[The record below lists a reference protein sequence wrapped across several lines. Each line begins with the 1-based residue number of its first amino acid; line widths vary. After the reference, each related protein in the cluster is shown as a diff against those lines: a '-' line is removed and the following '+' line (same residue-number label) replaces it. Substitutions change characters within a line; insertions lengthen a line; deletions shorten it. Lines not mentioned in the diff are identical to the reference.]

1 MARSLVIVG
10 CGGFGR
16 EVWAMLSAGP
26 DADGPWA
33 VEGFVDDHPS
43 DDSRQA
49 VEALGSTLIGC
60 VADLAARRSP
70 FSAVIA
76 IGAPSARQRVRAA
89 LAGSRVCY
97 PTIIHPDATVGRP
110 VRLAEGV
117 VIAPGARVST
127 NVTLG
132 AHVHVDQNATIGHDT
147 TIGAFS
153 RLNPQACVSGSV
165 RVGERVLVGAN
176 ATVLQGVT
184 VDDDAVVGA
193 SACVVRD
200 VPRARVVKGVPAR

>member
-1 MARSLVIVG
+1 MTRSLVIVG

-16 EVWAMLSAGP
+16 EVWAMLSAEGAG
-26 DADGPWA
+26 DDRWE

-43 DDSRQA
+43 AGSLEA
-49 VEALGSTLIGC
+49 VEALGSGLIGS

-70 FSAVIA
+70 FSAVLA
-76 IGAPSARQRVRAA
+76 IGAPPVRQRVSTT
-89 LAGSRVCY
+89 LAGSRVSY

-110 VRLAEGV
+110 VQLAEGV

-153 RLNPQACVSGSV
+153 RLNPQACLSGSV

-176 ATVLQGVT
+176 ATVLQGVA
-184 VDDDAVVGA
+184 VEDDAVVGA

-200 VPRARVVKGVPAR
+200 VPRASVVKGVPAR